1 MEYMCTILDCAL
13 RPSAY
18 SVSGS
23 FDSEIACFERPSPR
37 TKQIGRLV

>member
-1 MEYMCTILDCAL
+1 MEYMCAILNCAL
-13 RPSAY
+13 RPLAY

-23 FDSEIACFERPSPR
+23 FYSEIACFERSSPG